1 MSKERKFF
9 TFYDR
14 PKSPV
19 TVLDY
24 ETKFVDQ
31 SEADMCGLHYQ
42 LQRYGLDGL
51 QARFEAMK
59 DKFGYADTRMI
70 PSFSELQNRIVKGN
84 EYFNSLPSEI
94 RKQFNNKSAEFFDYL
109 EKNPKDAIS
118 KGYIEGLNIN
128 DYEVQPTTPV
138 VEPVTPS
145 VQVETVEN
153 SQQNSADDGAI

>member
-1 MSKERKFF
+1 MKFK
-9 TFYDR
+9 TFYNP

-59 DKFGYADTRMI
+59 EKFGYADTRMI
-70 PSFSELQNRIVKGN
+70 PDFATLQNKVVKGN
-84 EYFNSLPSEI
+84 EYFNNLPSEI
-94 RKQFNNKSAEFFDYL
+94 RKKFNNSSSEFFTYL
-109 EKNPKDAIS
+109 ESNPEEAVKE
-118 KGYIEGLNIN
+118 GYIQGISIDDILPVEPSV
-128 DYEVQPTTPV
+128 DVQPVKPV
-138 VEPVTPS
+138 EVTETIVEEKKV
-145 VQVETVEN
+145 
-153 SQQNSADDGAI
+153 SAD

>member
-1 MSKERKFF
+1 MKFY
-9 TFYDR
+9 TYYNR

-42 LQRYGLDGL
+42 LQRYGIDGL

-70 PSFSELQNRIVKGN
+70 PGFAELQNRIVKGN

-94 RKQFNNKSAEFFDYL
+94 RKQFGNNSAEFFTYL
-109 EKNPKDAIS
+109 EKNPKEAIS
-118 KGYIEGLNIN
+118 KGYIEGLNIK
-128 DYEVQPTTPV
+128 DYETEPV
-138 VEPVTPS
+138 IPITDPVTPS

-153 SQQNSADDGAI
+153 SQLNSADDSAI